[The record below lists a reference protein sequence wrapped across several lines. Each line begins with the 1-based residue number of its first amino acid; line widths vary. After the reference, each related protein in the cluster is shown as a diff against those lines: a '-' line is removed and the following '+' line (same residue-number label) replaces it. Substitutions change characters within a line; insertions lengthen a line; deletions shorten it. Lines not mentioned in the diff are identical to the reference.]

1 MGINTG
7 DLTHLLRQA
16 ELPSNSTGYKAGKF
30 AANHF
35 AGIKNALRPVLSLA
49 NTTHSLLGTSRM
61 TSITRKMH
69 NVWGLPQWTP
79 AMPMSYK
86 IHKKDNNKA
95 PDAKNK
101 VVYFPSCINQTM
113 GLAKILP

>member
-1 MGINTG
+1 MPC
-7 DLTHLLRQA
+7 D
-16 ELPSNSTGYKAGKF
+16 
-30 AANHF
+30 
-35 AGIKNALRPVLSLA
+35 PVLSLA

-86 IHKKDNNKA
+86 IHKKDKQQGTGCKEQGGLL
-95 PDAKNK
+95 PQLHH
-101 VVYFPSCINQTM
+101 QTM
-113 GLAKILP
+113 VGKKFSRRATFG

>member
-16 ELPSNSTGYKAGKF
+16 ELPSNSTGVIRRENLPPIISG
-30 AANHF
+30 N
-35 AGIKNALRPVLSLA
+35 KNALRPVLSLA

-86 IHKKDNNKA
+86 IQEGQQQGTGCKE
-95 PDAKNK
+95 
-101 VVYFPSCINQTM
+101 QG
-113 GLAKILP
+113 GLLPQLHQPNYGIGKILP